1 MGNQNTKTAITE
13 DWVDV
18 NVDVDEYETEEEEED
33 MECDG
38 KLLFA
43 FSLSLALSH
52 AFISHTRIPCFS
64 SHEHTYMVSCFI
76 SPHSTLQHNIPFRN
90 VSCAEEMMRQVL
102 ADAKRLRFM
111 ADAFLHPEKPVVST
125 GCYCDGCYYDRPSAP
140 PRLSREEADEQFQI
154 LTDATSLGRLAHTY
168 AHPEEPVVTTDPAAC
183 ARCYYDRPSAPA
195 RLSVEDAEEQAA
207 IMSDLDA
214 LRRAARD
221 YLHPELQVTTSDPT
235 ACGRNYFTLYS
246 APEQESLEEAE
257 YRAAVLADAAA
268 LKLHAVWHAHP
279 ELPVVSSDPNVCAR
293 NYFNRCSAPDQE
305 SPEEAEYRA
314 AVLADAAALKLH
326 AVWHAHPELPM
337 VSNPVAT
344 ARCYFDRASAPYDFE
359 QIISTSAYSAE
370 KKQETLEKHMETLES
385 LVPATTTKVA
395 PAIGP
400 CTSVVQSASN
410 VQLYDLEFA

>member
-1 MGNQNTKTAITE
+1 
-13 DWVDV
+13 
-18 NVDVDEYETEEEEED
+18 
-33 MECDG
+33 
-38 KLLFA
+38 
-43 FSLSLALSH
+43 
-52 AFISHTRIPCFS
+52 
-64 SHEHTYMVSCFI
+64 
-76 SPHSTLQHNIPFRN
+76 
-90 VSCAEEMMRQVL
+90 MRQIL

-111 ADAFLHPEKPVVST
+111 ADAFLHPEKPVLSTDT

-154 LTDATSLGRLAHTY
+154 LADATSLGRLAHTY
-168 AHPEEPVVTTDPAAC
+168 AHPEDSVVTTDPAAC

-214 LRRAARD
+214 LRRVARD
-221 YLHPELQVTTSDPT
+221 YLHPELPVTTSDPT
-235 ACGRNYFTLYS
+235 ACGRNYFDRAS

-257 YRAAVLADAAA
+257 YRAAALADAAA

-279 ELPVVSSDPNVCAR
+279 ELPVVSSDPTACGR
-293 NYFNRCSAPDQE
+293 NYFNRHSAPERE
-305 SPEEAEYRA
+305 SLEEAEYRA
-314 AVLADAAALKLH
+314 AVLADTAALKLH
-326 AVWHAHPELPM
+326 AVWHAHPEQPV

-344 ARCYFDRASAPYDFE
+344 ARCFFDRASAPYDAE

-370 KKQETLEKHMETLES
+370 KKQESLEKHMETIES
-385 LVPATTTKVA
+385 LAPATTTKVA

-400 CTSVVQSASN
+400 CTPAVQSASN